1 MAERLK
7 MIKSKSV
14 LATMSLFVFA
24 FANNAEALELS
35 DLKKGIYLPKDVG
48 CSGIGSAAQ
57 MYYDGSNIS
66 GHYQICKTM
75 KIGNNKYKSTCLE
88 AQGRD
93 QPSLGDIDKSPDKEI
108 FNLSINVKNNK
119 SFVINNTEYN
129 YCGDG

>member
-1 MAERLK
+1 MVERMK
-7 MIKSKSV
+7 MIKSKCV
-14 LATMSLFVFA
+14 LATMGFFVFA

-48 CSGIGSAAQ
+48 CGGIGSAAQ

-66 GHYQICKTM
+66 GHYQICKTI
-75 KIGNNKYKSTCLE
+75 KIGSNKYKSTCLE

-93 QPSLGDIDKSPDKEI
+93 QPSLDDIEKSPEKEI
-108 FNLSINVKNNK
+108 FDLNINVKNNK
-119 SFVINNTEYN
+119 SFMIDKIIYN